1 MCLAIAAKDNDGDM
15 CLLLASISDKPVM
28 VLCGGNDLDGQG
40 IRVPGGLRTHAEVA
54 RAEGHYGL
62 AFQLTGEIRNNSGGA
77 RALRCRGP
85 PPLAS
90 QRLFWRDDYRAHH
103 RANEAYLA
111 MRLEW
116 HAHLQKCSRRARLEL
131 MVYRA
136 RPAIKVGI
144 AGAAGLVQQPAVNL
158 MLPAVAVL
166 AVLTFVSDNVGG
178 AWTTSVVQ
186 SAQGPQAE
194 RPMLALVA
202 CTLALQLTQEIEEIA
217 ARNFSSD
224 TAAQMSRIRVLE
236 QKAAGGACEW
246 LFGYCAFLKDWLLW
260 GGDDDCD

>member
-1 MCLAIAAKDNDGDM
+1 
-15 CLLLASISDKPVM
+15 
-28 VLCGGNDLDGQG
+28 
-40 IRVPGGLRTHAEVA
+40 
-54 RAEGHYGL
+54 
-62 AFQLTGEIRNNSGGA
+62 
-77 RALRCRGP
+77 
-85 PPLAS
+85 
-90 QRLFWRDDYRAHH
+90 
-103 RANEAYLA
+103 

-116 HAHLQKCSRRARLEL
+116 REHVGKCSRRARLEL
-131 MVYRA
+131 MMYRA
-136 RPAIKVGI
+136 RPAIKVAI
-144 AGAAGLVQQPAVNL
+144 AGAAGLVEQPTANL

-166 AVLTFVSDNVGG
+166 AVLTFVSDDVGG

-186 SAQGPQAE
+186 SAQGPQAV

-224 TAAQMSRIRVLE
+224 TAAQMSRIRVLQ
-236 QKAAGGACEW
+236 QKAAGGACKW